1 MSRNNCIGIVSK
13 CLLRSGIT
21 DWVTKDSLPQG
32 WKIREV
38 DSGKQFFLAP
48 DSKQFSGRRAALVH
62 MINNNFNSEDIKIM
76 RKSMMEDGWMES
88 EYLPKDWIFK
98 DTAKNSTSGVLVLS
112 AEGIKFESYLSVKE
126 FMQSSEQF
134 NENDVENIQ
143 KLCDENGKRR
153 RKSETVWKPCETLP
167 EGWKIMITKTQSFVG

>member
-1 MSRNNCIGIVSK
+1 MGCH
-13 CLLRSGIT
+13 LLREPT
-21 DWVTKDSLPQG
+21 
-32 WKIREV
+32 
-38 DSGKQFFLAP
+38 
-48 DSKQFSGRRAALVH
+48 
-62 MINNNFNSEDIKIM
+62 
-76 RKSMMEDGWMES
+76 
-88 EYLPKDWIFK
+88 
-98 DTAKNSTSGVLVLS
+98 TSGVLVLS

-167 EGWKIMITKTQSFVG
+167 EGWKIMVTKTQKHFLTPDGIRIVGRRAAGWRRSGNTTKNYIGIIEFQGM